1 MRSEPPSTLLSV
13 EFLLYL
19 VGGSMVVV
27 GLIVA
32 AKTGAAFISSPAVA
46 LIAGGA
52 TLAALGHVAGLLAR
66 IAENL
71 DRQTDSI
78 IRSLLAAAGGQPSRD
93 NAAAK
98 AVRKTYKDH
107 EIVVHQTGEI
117 DARLGSEW
125 RRFASLD
132 ELDTYI
138 SSQRYDYSPSGR

>member
-1 MRSEPPSTLLSV
+1 MPSEPRGTLLSV
-13 EFLLYL
+13 DYLLYL

-27 GLIVA
+27 GFIVA
-32 AKTGAAFISSPAVA
+32 AKTGPAFLSSPPVA

-52 TLAALGHVAGLLAR
+52 TLAALGYVAGLLAR

-78 IRSLLAAAGGQPSRD
+78 VRSLLAAAGGQPGRD

-117 DARLGSEW
+117 DARLSSGW
-125 RRFASLD
+125 RRFESLD

-138 SSQRYDYSPSGR
+138 SSQRYDYSQSGR